1 MLNGL
6 EGIPGSG
13 KSYEAVTFHVLHALK
28 AGRLVITNLPL
39 QKAKFAA
46 LDESYFNLIQLKTK
60 ASAVLGT
67 WDADRV
73 DEKGNGKAFQFF
85 EDQNSHQLV
94 EKTLTDNGVFGGVW
108 DFYSEWKHPITG
120 QGPLFVIDEC
130 HVCFPKIGINP
141 EVVEWF
147 KLHRHFNCDILIATQ
162 NFRDVNQPIANLLA
176 MLVKV
181 RNADIL
187 TGDRASY
194 IRKVHAGYRGA
205 AISTEVRKYDPSFFD
220 LYKSHSQGN
229 SVSESAASDVTPFLK
244 KFQRF
249 TRGFIAFTLC
259 VCAFAVYRWFNR
271 PEPLVAQI
279 KPVVT
284 SQQVVQSS
292 LAPASAAIIPVPQTT
307 AFVKTEPNVVPE
319 PFATKGLHLSG
330 VIKFGKKTVHMFALS
345 TGATRIG
352 SVSSTDLIKV
362 GYTWEPLTDCIGVL
376 RWKDTAKTITCD
388 APAVPEGGSSNPV
401 VITIPAGSQTPTA
414 RSDGQQIANLQKLQ
428 LSFAVPNQD
437 FTDKQSKGLG
447 GHPPSS
453 EAQQLQNNYQKK

>member
-1 MLNGL
+1 MINGL

-60 ASAVLGT
+60 PSSILGT

-73 DEKGNGKAFQFF
+73 DDKGNGKAFQLY
-85 EDQNSHQLV
+85 EDKVSGGVLDD
-94 EKTLTDNGVFGGVW
+94 KKPIDNGVFGGVW
-108 DFYSEWKHPITG
+108 DFYSEWKHPTTG

-130 HVCFPKIGINP
+130 HVCFPKIGINV

-147 KLHRHFNCDILIATQ
+147 KLHRHFNCDVLIATQ

-187 TGDRASY
+187 TGDRDSY

-205 AISTEVRKYDPSFFD
+205 PISTEVRKYDKSFFQ

-249 TRGFIAFTLC
+249 TRVFIAFTLC
-259 VCAFAVYRWFNR
+259 VCAFAVYRWVN
-271 PEPLVAQI
+271 
-279 KPVVT
+279 KPGPVLA
-284 SQQVVQSS
+284 VVQPGGQKTTAKTIEEVPGQKSDI
-292 LAPASAAIIPVPQTT
+292 LAPVSSQV
-307 AFVKTEPNVVPE
+307 AFVKTAPDVVPE

-330 VIKFGKKTVHMFALS
+330 VITFGKKTVHMFALS

-352 SVSSTDLIKV
+352 SVSSLDLVKV
-362 GYTWEPLTDCIGVL
+362 GYIWQPLTDCIGVL

-401 VITIPAGSQTPTA
+401 VITLPAGSQTPSA
-414 RSDGQQIANLQKLQ
+414 RSDATRIA
-428 LSFAVPNQD
+428 
-437 FTDKQSKGLG
+437 G
-447 GHPPSS
+447 G
-453 EAQQLQNNYQKK
+453 